1 MKRFRPFALALSLL
15 LFAPF
20 AVCQPPG
27 PPPFGPDG
35 RPPQMDHGPGGPGMG
50 MGIMP
55 PGTWWRRPEIIQT
68 LSLSSEQQKNLDSIF
83 LQSRTQLVQM
93 HATLEEQQL
102 QLEPLLA
109 ANPVDDA
116 RVMTIVA
123 KIADTRA
130 ELEKANAK
138 MLLSLRKVL
147 TSDQWT
153 KLQAMRPEHRWGGG
167 QEFKR
172 RGGPDGPGGP
182 PTPPAPTGGEGGE
195 Q

>member
-1 MKRFRPFALALSLL
+1 
-15 LFAPF
+15 
-20 AVCQPPG
+20 
-27 PPPFGPDG
+27 
-35 RPPQMDHGPGGPGMG
+35 
-50 MGIMP
+50 MGIVP
-55 PGTWWRRPEIIQT
+55 PGTWWRNADTIQA
-68 LSLSSEQQKNLDSIF
+68 LSLTTDQQKSLDGIF
-83 LQSRTQLVQM
+83 LQNRTQLIQM

-116 RVMTIVA
+116 HVMAIVT

-153 KLQAMRPEHRWGGG
+153 KLQAQRPEHRWGGG
-167 QEFKR
+167 QDFRR
-172 RGGPDGPGGP
+172 RGGPGGPGGP
-182 PTPPAPTGGEGGE
+182 QAPPAPTGGGEGE
-195 Q
+195 E

>member
-1 MKRFRPFALALSLL
+1 
-15 LFAPF
+15 
-20 AVCQPPG
+20 
-27 PPPFGPDG
+27 
-35 RPPQMDHGPGGPGMG
+35 MG